1 MPARSILTATGVGSA
16 VIAPFGAQTIN
27 LSALSAAIMVGDP
40 HTAKDRRWVAT
51 VTAGTCYILLGLGA
65 GIAGALVSA
74 SPPILIESVAGLALL
89 GALITAVT
97 GALED
102 PRGRIVAIGTFLV
115 VASGIVVA
123 GLGSA
128 FWGLIVGAVLWL
140 VLRTGRRSAAP

>member
-1 MPARSILTATGVGSA
+1 
-16 VIAPFGAQTIN
+16 
-27 LSALSAAIMVGDP
+27 
-40 HTAKDRRWVAT
+40 
-51 VTAGTCYILLGLGA
+51 GLGA